1 MIFFLILYLIK
12 LSYNLPK
19 KKVTL
24 VAQKVVGEQCQL

>member
-19 KKVTL
+19 KVTL